1 MSLSAQELQKI
12 IEEMQAQQLKLE
24 MENAALRNNQ
34 KFLHEVIDKAGDP
47 IFVKDKQSK
56 IILANESFCKIFDV
70 SKTDVIGKT
79 LAEKVPKKEQEHFF
93 KIDRQVLA
101 DGIKNTCEETL
112 TLNGGETKTIITTK
126 TRYIDEHGE
135 YFLIGVIR
143 DITERKALEVELNK
157 RANTDH
163 LTGINN
169 RGQFMA
175 LASQEIS
182 RAIRYK
188 NALSLVMMDID
199 FFKKINDQ
207 HGHIAGDA
215 VLAKLSEVC
224 SQNLRKNDILGR
236 IGGEEFAALLPQTN
250 ISNALN
256 VAENLRQLIEDITVV
271 DEVSGAI
278 INFAVSIGV
287 SCLTSEQDTLE
298 SLLSNADKALY
309 KAKNNGRNQVQVC
322 H

>member
-1 MSLSAQELQKI
+1 MRNANLSDIELKKL
-12 IEEMQAQQLKLE
+12 IEVMQIRQVQL
-24 MENAALRNNQ
+24 ENEIDALRNNQ
-34 KFLHEVIDKAGDP
+34 KFLHELIDKAGDP
-47 IFVKDKQSK
+47 MLLVKHQPKRY
-56 IILANESFCKIFDV
+56 L
-70 SKTDVIGKT
+70 
-79 LAEKVPKKEQEHFF
+79 KKEQEHFF

-101 DGIKNTCEETL
+101 DAIKNTCEETL

-169 RGQFMA
+169 RGQLMA

-199 FFKKINDQ
+199 F
-207 HGHIAGDA
+207 
-215 VLAKLSEVC
+215 
-224 SQNLRKNDILGR
+224 LRKLM
-236 IGGEEFAALLPQTN
+236 
-250 ISNALN
+250 ISMG
-256 VAENLRQLIEDITVV
+256 I
-271 DEVSGAI
+271 
-278 INFAVSIGV
+278 
-287 SCLTSEQDTLE
+287 
-298 SLLSNADKALY
+298 
-309 KAKNNGRNQVQVC
+309 
-322 H
+322 